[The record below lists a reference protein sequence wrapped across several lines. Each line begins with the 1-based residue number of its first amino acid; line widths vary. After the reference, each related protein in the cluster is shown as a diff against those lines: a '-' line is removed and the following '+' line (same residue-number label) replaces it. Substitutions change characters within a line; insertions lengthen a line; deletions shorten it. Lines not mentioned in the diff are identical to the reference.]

1 MVLVVS
7 GVAGSG
13 KTTIGKMLAERLEV
27 PYAEADDFHSE
38 ANRLRMAAGLPL
50 SDEDRGPWLAAIRSW
65 IDQRLAAGESGVVT
79 CSALRRVYRDQL
91 AQPAVRM
98 VFLKVGWET
107 IESRLVSRRGHF
119 FPAALAA
126 SQFEAL
132 EEPGPDE
139 DVLVVDGAQPPDE
152 VVSQI
157 IAGVGL
163 PSKHDGDR

>member
-13 KTTIGKMLAERLEV
+13 KTTIGKMLADRLKV

-50 SDEDRGPWLAAIRSW
+50 SDDDREPWLAAIRSW
-65 IDQRLAAGESGVVT
+65 IDRRLAAGESGVVT
-79 CSALRRVYRDQL
+79 CSALKRVYRDQL
-91 AQPAVRM
+91 AHPAVRM
-98 VFLKVGWET
+98 VFLKVDWAT

-132 EEPGPDE
+132 EEPDPDE
-139 DVLVVDGAQPPDE
+139 EVLVVDGSPPPED

-157 IAGVGL
+157 IAGVGV
-163 PSKHDGDR
+163 PSKP

>member
-13 KTTIGKMLAERLEV
+13 KTMIGRMLAERLDV

-50 SDEDRGPWLAAIRSW
+50 SDDDRQPWLAAICDW
-65 IDQRLAAGESGVVT
+65 IAQRLEADESGVVT
-79 CSALRRVYRDQL
+79 CSALKRSYRKRL
-91 AQPAVRM
+91 AMPGVKL
-98 VFLKVGWET
+98 VFLKVDRET
-107 IESRLVSRRGHF
+107 IDSRLEERRGHF

-126 SQFEAL
+126 SQFQML

-139 DVLVVDGAQPPDE
+139 DVLVVDGSRPPAE

-157 IAGVGL
+157 LAGVAVR
-163 PSKHDGDR
+163 SKP